1 MIMTNTNL
9 YAYDDILF
17 TDIKGGNE
25 PHYIYANPTIY
36 DMGNNYMVVI
46 NEENSQLELIDK
58 SSGLFKS
65 IYVCND
71 TELISH
77 IENILE
83 FYIKNKEQKDK
94 AEAFYRIVKTSKETL
109 SCGDFCDDVSHIINS
124 YEIGVAKDE

>member
-1 MIMTNTNL
+1 MQQTNL

-17 TDIKGGNE
+17 TDINGGKD
-25 PHYIYANPTIY
+25 PDYIYANPTIY
-36 DMGNNYMVVI
+36 DMENNYMVVI

-58 SSGLFKS
+58 SSGLLKS

-83 FYIKNKEQKDK
+83 FYIKNKEHEAKAKAFDK
-94 AEAFYRIVKTSKETL
+94 IVKQRQKTGVITLGHHAWKIIKE
-109 SCGDFCDDVSHIINS
+109 
-124 YEIGVAKDE
+124 YESGGYDA